1 MTEARNIVRELQAL
15 GAHLKRH
22 GDRLVLRAGNRQIP
36 QPLVQQARDAKRDIL
51 ALLDSVDT
59 LRPTSG
65 NAVLLT
71 SQKSVAVLAKSRP
84 QSRRNADDLLSPPVG
99 GLSGGLSVGFDAL
112 APLDDCAT
120 ASDASTRPPKRE
132 DPCGSCQ
139 DADKINHPV
148 SGCVSVEA
156 PKTATPTEPL
166 AVLANREARRGFQA
180 GPSTKPAT
188 LSCRESLSDAAP
200 QQNSL
205 TIESCETSGCLFGA
219 TEGLE
224 KPCADRC
231 GLVERQGGVFRH
243 FCAECGRWGAFRY
256 GAVGERL
263 GKWYCFEHR
272 SAGEE
277 Q

>member
-22 GDRLVLRAGNRQIP
+22 GDRLVLRAGNRPIP

-51 ALLDSVDT
+51 ALFDSVDT
-59 LRPTSG
+59 LRPISG
-65 NAVLLT
+65 YSVPLT

-84 QSRRNADDLLSPPVG
+84 ESRRNADDLLSPPVG

-120 ASDASTRPPKRE
+120 ASDASTRSPKRE
-132 DPCGSCQ
+132 DPCGSRQ

-156 PKTATPTEPL
+156 PKTATPTERL
-166 AVLANREARRGFQA
+166 AVLANRKARRGFQP
-180 GPSTKPAT
+180 GPSNKTAT
-188 LSCRESLSDAAP
+188 QSCSEWLSDAAP

-219 TEGLE
+219 TEGFE

-231 GLVERQGGVFRH
+231 GLVERQGGIFRH
-243 FCAECGRWGAFRY
+243 FCAECGRWGAFGY

-272 SAGEE
+272 PAGEDE
-277 Q
+277 